1 MSSHAKRTAVENRTP
16 APRASMLA
24 ALDIGASKITCFIGS
39 VGQGPGPLRVAGV
52 GTQAAK
58 GVRNGAIVDLDAAE
72 RAVRAAVSQ
81 AERMAETT
89 VSEVVVSVS
98 GFGVRA
104 EQANG
109 EISLSMSAEIG
120 VKERRKVVGAALQ
133 HVRTDGRTILHVT
146 PSFFV
151 LDGERVRDPRGMY
164 GKRLGVAITVVTVPT
179 PQWRNIVLC
188 VERAMYTISGS
199 VAAPYAAAL
208 GALAED
214 DLELGALVIDMGA
227 RSTTAALF
235 QAGALLHVDAV
246 PIGSDH
252 VTHDIAHCLGTSAA
266 AAERLKVVHGSAI
279 ASLNEDNMMIDVPR
293 MTESGLIIADQAAR
307 SMLTGIV
314 RPRVEETLELLRDRL
329 RAGGLDKLNA
339 GRRIVLT
346 GGGSQLNGVRELA
359 ARVFE
364 GHVRIGRPQ
373 RFTGL
378 GDAVAGPGFSV
389 ASGLLRWGIERPT
402 DMTGAPSQ
410 LREPPSHP
418 VARAMAWLKENF

>member
-1 MSSHAKRTAVENRTP
+1 MSSHAKRTAVENRIP
-16 APRASMLA
+16 APRAAMLA
-24 ALDIGASKITCFIGS
+24 ALDIGANKITCFIGS

-52 GTQAAK
+52 GTQPAR
-58 GVRNGAIVDLDAAE
+58 GVRNGAIVDLEAAE

-104 EQANG
+104 EQATG
-109 EISLSMSAEIG
+109 EINLNNAEIG
-120 VKERRKVVGAALQ
+120 MKERRRVVGSALQ
-133 HVRTDGRTILHVT
+133 HVRLDGRSILHVT

-151 LDGERVRDPRGMY
+151 VDGHRVRDPRGMF
-164 GKRLGVAITVVTVPT
+164 GKRLGVAVTVVTVPT

-214 DLELGALVIDMGA
+214 DLDLGALVVDMGA

-252 VTHDIAHCLGTSAA
+252 VTHDIAHCLGTSTA
-266 AAERLKVVHGSAI
+266 AAERLKILHGSAI
-279 ASLNEDNMMIDVPR
+279 ASLNEDNLMIDVPR
-293 MTESGLIIADQAAR
+293 VGENGMPIADQAAR

-378 GDAVAGPGFSV
+378 GDAVAGPGYSV
-389 ASGLLRWGIERPT
+389 AAGLLRWGVERPT
-402 DMTGAPSQ
+402 DLTGAASQ
-410 LREPPSHP
+410 LRDPPSHP
-418 VARAMAWLKENF
+418 VARAFAWLKDNF

>member
-1 MSSHAKRTAVENRTP
+1 MSSYAKRTAVDNRIP
-16 APRASMLA
+16 APRATMLA

-52 GTQAAK
+52 GTQAAR
-58 GVRNGAIVDLDAAE
+58 GVRNGAIVDLEAAE

-109 EISLSMSAEIG
+109 EISLTSAEIG
-120 VKERRKVVGAALQ
+120 VKERRRVVGSALQ
-133 HVRTDGRTILHVT
+133 HVRLDGRSILHVT

-151 LDGERVRDPRGMY
+151 VDGQRVRDPRGMF

-214 DLELGALVIDMGA
+214 DLDLGALVVDMGA

-252 VTHDIAHCLGTSAA
+252 VTHDIAHCLGTSAS

-293 MTESGLIIADQAAR
+293 MGENGLIIADQAAR

-378 GDAVAGPGFSV
+378 GDAVAGPGYSV
-389 ASGLLRWGIERPT
+389 AAGLLRWGIERPT
-402 DMTGAPSQ
+402 DMTGAASQ
-410 LREPPSHP
+410 LRDPPSHP
-418 VARAMAWLKENF
+418 VARAVAWLRENF

>member
-1 MSSHAKRTAVENRTP
+1 
-16 APRASMLA
+16 
-24 ALDIGASKITCFIGS
+24 
-39 VGQGPGPLRVAGV
+39 
-52 GTQAAK
+52 
-58 GVRNGAIVDLDAAE
+58 VRNGAIVDLDAAE

-89 VSEVVVSVS
+89 ISEVVVSVS

-104 EQANG
+104 EQAHG
-109 EISLSMSAEIG
+109 EIHLSNAEIG
-120 VKERRKVVGAALQ
+120 VKERRRVVGAALQ
-133 HVRTDGRTILHVT
+133 HVRLDGRSILHVT

-151 LDGERVRDPRGMY
+151 VDGQRVRDPRGMF
-164 GKRLGVAITVVTVPT
+164 GKRLGVAVTIVTVPS

-188 VERAMYTISGS
+188 VERAMFTISGS

-214 DLELGALVIDMGA
+214 DLDLGALVVDMGA

-235 QAGALLHVDAV
+235 QSGALIHVDAV

-252 VTHDIAHCLGTSAA
+252 VTHDIAHCLGTSAS

-279 ASLNEDNMMIDVPR
+279 ASLNEDNLMIDVPR
-293 MTESGLIIADQAAR
+293 MGENGLPIADQAAR

-346 GGGSQLNGVRELA
+346 GGGSQLTGVRELA

-378 GDAVAGPGFSV
+378 GDAVAGPGYSV
-389 ASGLLRWGIERPT
+389 AAGLLRWGLERPT
-402 DMTGAPSQ
+402 DMTGAASQ
-410 LREPPSHP
+410 LRDPPSHP
-418 VARAMAWLKENF
+418 VARALAWLKENF

>member
-1 MSSHAKRTAVENRTP
+1 
-16 APRASMLA
+16 MLA

-52 GTQAAK
+52 GTQAAR

-89 VSEVVVSVS
+89 VSEMVVSVS

-109 EISLSMSAEIG
+109 DIHLTNAEIG
-120 VKERRKVVGAALQ
+120 VKERRRVVGAALQ
-133 HVRTDGRTILHVT
+133 HVRLDGRSILHVT

-151 LDGERVRDPRGMY
+151 VDGQRVRDPRGMF
-164 GKRLGVAITVVTVPT
+164 GKHVGVAVTVVTVPT

-214 DLELGALVIDMGA
+214 DLDLGALVVDMGA

-235 QAGALLHVDAV
+235 HAGALLHVDAV

-252 VTHDIAHCLGTSAA
+252 VTHDIAHCLGTSAS
-266 AAERLKVVHGSAI
+266 AAERLKIVHGSAI
-279 ASLNEDNMMIDVPR
+279 ASLNEDNMVIDVPR
-293 MTESGLIIADQAAR
+293 MGENGLIHADQAAR

-378 GDAVAGPGFSV
+378 GDAVAGPGYSV
-389 ASGLLRWGIERPT
+389 AAGLLRWGIERPT
-402 DMTGAPSQ
+402 DMTGAASQ
-410 LREPPSHP
+410 LRDPPSHP
-418 VARAMAWLKENF
+418 VARAVAWLRENF

>member
-1 MSSHAKRTAVENRTP
+1 MSSHEKRSAVESRTL
-16 APRASMLA
+16 APRSSTLA

-39 VGQGPGPLRVAGV
+39 VGQGPGPVRVSGV
-52 GTQAAK
+52 GTQAAR

-72 RAVRAAVSQ
+72 RAVRAAVGQ

-104 EQANG
+104 DQANG
-109 EISLSMSAEIG
+109 EISLHNAEIG
-120 VKERRKVVGAALQ
+120 IKERRKVVGAALQ
-133 HVRTDGRTILHVT
+133 HVRLEGRSILHVT

-151 LDGERVRDPRGMY
+151 VDGQRVRDPRGMF
-164 GKRLGVAITVVTVPT
+164 GKRLGVAITVVTAPT

-199 VAAPYAAAL
+199 VAAPFAAAL

-214 DLELGALVIDMGA
+214 DLDLGALVVDMGA

-235 QAGALLHVDAV
+235 QSGALVHVDAV

-252 VTHDIAHCLGTSAA
+252 VTHDIAHCLGTTAA
-266 AAERLKVVHGSAI
+266 AAERLKIVHGSAI

-293 MTESGLIIADQAAR
+293 MTETGLVIADQAAR

-329 RAGGLDKLNA
+329 RASGLDKLNA

-378 GDAVAGPGFSV
+378 GDAVAGPGYSV
-389 ASGLLRWGIERPT
+389 AAGLLRWGIERPIDT
-402 DMTGAPSQ
+402 TGSPSQ

-418 VARAMAWLKENF
+418 VARAVAWLKENF

>member
-1 MSSHAKRTAVENRTP
+1 MSTYAKRSAVENRTL

-52 GTQAAK
+52 GTQAAR
-58 GVRNGAIVDLDAAE
+58 GVRNGAIVDIDAAE

-89 VSEVVVSVS
+89 ISEVVVSVS

-104 EQANG
+104 DQATG
-109 EISLSMSAEIG
+109 EIGLANSEIG
-120 VKERRKVVGAALQ
+120 VKERRRVVGAALQ
-133 HVRTDGRTILHVT
+133 HVRLDGRTILHVT

-151 LDGERVRDPRGMY
+151 VDGLKVRDPSHMF
-164 GKRLGVAITVVTVPT
+164 GKRLGVAITVVSAPT

-188 VERAMYTISGS
+188 VERAMLTISGS

-208 GALAED
+208 GSLAED
-214 DLELGALVIDMGA
+214 DLELGALVVDMGA

-235 QAGALLHVDAV
+235 QGGALIHVDAV

-252 VTHDIAHCLGTSAA
+252 VTHDIAHCLGTSAS

-279 ASLNEDNMMIDVPR
+279 ASLNEDNLMIDVPR
-293 MTESGLIIADQAAR
+293 MTETGLVIGDQAAR

-389 ASGLLRWGIERPT
+389 AAGLLRWGIERPVDT
-402 DMTGAPSQ
+402 TGAPSQ
-410 LREPPSHP
+410 LRDPPSHP
-418 VARAMAWLKENF
+418 VARAVAWLKEHF

>member
-1 MSSHAKRTAVENRTP
+1 
-16 APRASMLA
+16 MLA

-52 GTQAAK
+52 GTQAAR

-89 VSEVVVSVS
+89 VSEMVVSVS

-109 EISLSMSAEIG
+109 DIHLTNAEIG
-120 VKERRKVVGAALQ
+120 VKERRRVVGAALQ
-133 HVRTDGRTILHVT
+133 NVRLDGRSILHVT

-151 LDGERVRDPRGMY
+151 VDGQRVRDPRGMF
-164 GKRLGVAITVVTVPT
+164 GKRLGVAVTVVTVPT

-214 DLELGALVIDMGA
+214 DLDLGALVVDMGA

-235 QAGALLHVDAV
+235 HAGALLHVDAV

-252 VTHDIAHCLGTSAA
+252 VTHDIAHCLGTSAS
-266 AAERLKVVHGSAI
+266 AAERLKIVHGSAI
-279 ASLNEDNMMIDVPR
+279 ASLNEDNMVIDVPR
-293 MTESGLIIADQAAR
+293 MGENGLIHADQAAR

-378 GDAVAGPGFSV
+378 GDAVAGPGYSV
-389 ASGLLRWGIERPT
+389 AAGLLRWGIERPT
-402 DMTGAPSQ
+402 DMTGAASQ
-410 LREPPSHP
+410 LRDPPSHP
-418 VARAMAWLKENF
+418 VARAVAWLRENF

>member
-1 MSSHAKRTAVENRTP
+1 
-16 APRASMLA
+16 MLA

-52 GTQAAK
+52 GTQAAR

-89 VSEVVVSVS
+89 VSEMVVSVS

-109 EISLSMSAEIG
+109 DIHLTNAEIG
-120 VKERRKVVGAALQ
+120 VKERRRVVGAALQ
-133 HVRTDGRTILHVT
+133 HVRLDGRSILHVT

-151 LDGERVRDPRGMY
+151 VDGQRVRDPRGMF
-164 GKRLGVAITVVTVPT
+164 GKRLGVAVTVVTVPT

-214 DLELGALVIDMGA
+214 DLDLGALVVDMGA

-235 QAGALLHVDAV
+235 HAGALLHVDAV

-252 VTHDIAHCLGTSAA
+252 VTHDIAHCLGTSAS
-266 AAERLKVVHGSAI
+266 AAERLKIVHGSAI
-279 ASLNEDNMMIDVPR
+279 ASLNEDNMVIDVPR
-293 MTESGLIIADQAAR
+293 MGENGLIHADQAAR

-378 GDAVAGPGFSV
+378 GDAVAGPGYSV
-389 ASGLLRWGIERPT
+389 AAGLLRWGIERPT
-402 DMTGAPSQ
+402 DMTGAASQ
-410 LREPPSHP
+410 LRDPPSHP
-418 VARAMAWLKENF
+418 VARAVAWLRENF

>member
-1 MSSHAKRTAVENRTP
+1 MSSHAKRTSVENRIA

-52 GTQAAK
+52 GTQAAR

-109 EISLSMSAEIG
+109 EISVHNVEIG
-120 VKERRKVVGAALQ
+120 VKERRRVVGSALQ
-133 HVRTDGRTILHVT
+133 HVRLDGRSILHVT

-151 LDGERVRDPRGMY
+151 VDGQRVRDPRGMF

-214 DLELGALVIDMGA
+214 DLDLGALVVDMGA

-252 VTHDIAHCLGTSAA
+252 VTHDIAHCLGTSAS
-266 AAERLKVVHGSAI
+266 AAERLKIVHGSAI
-279 ASLNEDNMMIDVPR
+279 ASLNEDNLMIDVPR
-293 MTESGLIIADQAAR
+293 MGENGLIIGDQAAR

-378 GDAVAGPGFSV
+378 GDAVAGPGYSV
-389 ASGLLRWGIERPT
+389 AAGLLRWGIERPT
-402 DMTGAPSQ
+402 DMTGAASQ
-410 LREPPSHP
+410 LRDPPSHP
-418 VARAMAWLKENF
+418 VARAVAWLKENF

>member
-1 MSSHAKRTAVENRTP
+1 MSSHAKRTSVESRIP

-52 GTQAAK
+52 GTQAAR

-89 VSEVVVSVS
+89 ISEVVVSVS

-109 EISLSMSAEIG
+109 EIHLNNAEIG
-120 VKERRKVVGAALQ
+120 VKERRRVVGSALQ
-133 HVRTDGRTILHVT
+133 HVRLDGRSILHVT

-151 LDGERVRDPRGMY
+151 VDGQRVRDPRGMF

-214 DLELGALVIDMGA
+214 DLDLGALVVDMGA

-293 MTESGLIIADQAAR
+293 MGENGLMIGDQAAR

-378 GDAVAGPGFSV
+378 GDAVAGPGYSV
-389 ASGLLRWGIERPT
+389 AAGLLRWGIERPT
-402 DMTGAPSQ
+402 DMTGAASQ
-410 LREPPSHP
+410 LRDPPSHP
-418 VARAMAWLKENF
+418 VARAVAWLRENF

>member
-16 APRASMLA
+16 APRATMLA

-39 VGQGPGPLRVAGV
+39 VGQGPGPLRVAV
-52 GTQAAK
+52 GTQAAR

-109 EISLSMSAEIG
+109 EIGLHNVEIG
-120 VKERRKVVGAALQ
+120 VKERRRVVGAALQ
-133 HVRTDGRTILHVT
+133 HVRLDGRSILHVT

-151 LDGERVRDPRGMY
+151 VDGQRVRDPRGMF
-164 GKRLGVAITVVTVPT
+164 GKRLGVAVTVVTVPT

-214 DLELGALVIDMGA
+214 DLDLGALVVDMGA

-252 VTHDIAHCLGTSAA
+252 VTHDIAHCLGTSAS

-293 MTESGLIIADQAAR
+293 MGENGLIIADQAAR

-378 GDAVAGPGFSV
+378 GDAVAGPGYSV
-389 ASGLLRWGIERPT
+389 AAGLLRWGIERPT
-402 DMTGAPSQ
+402 DMTGAASQ
-410 LREPPSHP
+410 LRDPPSHP
-418 VARAMAWLKENF
+418 VARAVAWLRENF